1 MKKEV
6 WVFSNR
12 TYPSKICASRYCE
25 SSFTPHDS
33 RQRYC
38 SPQCG
43 QNERND
49 RKKDK
54 GSIYATVPSLSA
66 EEGEKRLSQEL
77 KQLRLKYNIRLEAIR
92 CTMIENRRSFISMKE
107 LKINGI
113 DVSYALFYEKTSDG
127 RRIYYFMD
135 HLLVEWISG
144 SDSYEIENLQS
155 LF

>member
-1 MKKEV
+1 MKKQSRS
-6 WVFSNR
+6 FSHR
-12 TYPSKICASRYCE
+12 TYPSRICAGRYCE

-38 SPQCG
+38 CPQCG

-54 GSIYATVPSLSA
+54 GSINVTVPSLSA
-66 EEGEKRLSQEL
+66 EEGEKQIGQEL
-77 KQLRLKYNIRLEAIR
+77 KQLRLNYNIRLEALR

-127 RRIYYFMD
+127 RRNYHFVD
-135 HLLVEWISG
+135 HLLVEWIGG

>member
-6 WVFSNR
+6 WAFSNR
-12 TYPSKICASRYCE
+12 TYPQRICASRYCE
-25 SSFTPHDS
+25 KGFTPHDS

-66 EEGEKRLSQEL
+66 EEGEKQMGQEL
-77 KQLRLKYNIRLEAIR
+77 KQIRLQYNIRLEKIR
-92 CTMIENRRSFISMKE
+92 CAMKEKGRPFISMKE

-113 DVSYALFYEKTSDG
+113 DVSCALFYEKTPDG